1 MLILHLSDIH
11 FRSPQCLRPDT
22 DPDKTFRTRMLQD
35 IRSQVQKLGAVHAIL
50 IGGDIAFKAEKDEYD
65 AAMTWIEDLL
75 KISRCPIARVYV
87 IPGNHDIDRGIVAKT
102 PSVKNAQA
110 AIVSASPD
118 RREATLREQFED
130 VETGG
135 ALLKPMAAYN
145 EFAKFFGCQ
154 IYSPDHLYWKQ
165 DLELEG
171 SVRLRLHGLTSTILS
186 GRNGDDDTKGQLYLS
201 PLQTG
206 LDPEDNVV
214 NLVIVHHPPDWY
226 LDTDEIEDDFND
238 RAAIHLFGHKH
249 RQRVSRDNR
258 YIRIGAPAVNPD
270 RNENGFEPGY
280 NLIDVSV
287 SGAGV
292 KRQLKIEAHL
302 RYLQRNPEQF
312 VPRLDGQDP
321 VYRHQIL
328 IPDQTVIENAINWV
342 VAPAELKVAMSVP
355 PTHAAASAAVDAEAG
370 MGDEPTRNLVF
381 RFWKLKMSGRREI
394 AQKLKLL
401 EKNEMSIPEPERY
414 GRALLRAGERN
425 LLEALAAEVEK
436 LERNK

>member
-22 DPDKTFRTRMLQD
+22 DPDRPFRTRMLQD

-50 IGGDIAFKAEKDEYD
+50 IGGDIAFKAAKDEYD

-75 KISRCPIARVYV
+75 KISQCPIARVYV

-102 PSVKNAQA
+102 LSVKNAQA

-145 EFAKFFGCQ
+145 DFAKYFGCQ

-165 DLELEG
+165 DLELDG
-171 SVRLRLHGLTSTILS
+171 GVRLRLHGLTSTILS
-186 GRNGDDDTKGQLYLS
+186 GRNGADDAKGKLYLS

-214 NLVIVHHPPDWY
+214 NLVIVHHPPDWC
-226 LDTDEIEDDFND
+226 LDTDVIEDDFND

-270 RNENGFEPGY
+270 RYENGFEPGY

-287 SGAGV
+287 SGTGAE
-292 KRQLKIEAHL
+292 RRLKIEAHL

-312 VPRLDGQDP
+312 ICRLDGQDSI
-321 VYRHQIL
+321 YRHQIS
-328 IPDQTVIENAINWV
+328 IPDQTVTENAIDWAM
-342 VAPAELKVAMSVP
+342 APAELKVAMSMPSLHVP
-355 PTHAAASAAVDAEAG
+355 PSSAVDTEAA
-370 MGDEPTRNLVF
+370 MSDEPTRNLVF
-381 RFWKLKMSGRREI
+381 RFWKLNMSGRREI

-401 EKNEMSIPEPERY
+401 EKNEMSLPEPERY
-414 GRALLRAGERN
+414 GRALLRAGERD
-425 LLEALAAEVEK
+425 LLVSLAAEVEK
-436 LERNK
+436 MEKK